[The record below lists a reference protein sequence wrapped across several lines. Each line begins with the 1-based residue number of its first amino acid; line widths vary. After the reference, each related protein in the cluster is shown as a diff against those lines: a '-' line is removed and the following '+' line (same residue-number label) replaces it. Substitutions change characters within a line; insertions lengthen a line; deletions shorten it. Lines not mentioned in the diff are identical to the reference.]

1 MGVKVKDI
9 AEALGL
15 SPATVSLAINNRP
28 GVNAETRD
36 RVLEA
41 VRTLGYEKVSARGP
55 AYSMHTIHF
64 VIFKQRATAGL
75 DTSFFSEMMEGVERQ
90 ADLAG
95 ANLMITYINAEE
107 NIPQKL
113 ASLATAGS
121 RGVILLATELTPP
134 HIQDFL
140 SMRIPMVVLDA
151 YFEGFPLDC
160 VTINNAQGAY
170 LATTYLAEQGH
181 SRIGYLTSK
190 VRTVN
195 FSERHEGFRKAFRKI
210 GAARLPYTFQLTPSI
225 EGACEDMKIF
235 LQKGPE
241 LPTAFFADNDILAA
255 GAMRAFKEMGFRV
268 PEDVSIVGFDD
279 IPLCTLLDPP
289 LTTVSVPKKRLG
301 SLAVERLYQK
311 IEKNAPEFIKIE
323 VGTSLVERG
332 TVRRI
337 GHG

>member
-1 MGVKVKDI
+1 MAVKVKDI

-28 GVNAETRD
+28 GVNPETRE

-41 VRTLGYEKVSARGP
+41 VRTLGYEKVSARSP
-55 AYSMHTIHF
+55 AYAMHTLHF

-113 ASLATAGS
+113 AALTTVGS
-121 RGVILLATELTPP
+121 RGVILLATELTPA
-134 HIQDFL
+134 HIEGFL
-140 SMRIPMVVLDA
+140 SVKIPMVVLDA
-151 YFEGFPLDC
+151 YFEGLPLDC

-170 LATTYLAEQGH
+170 LATTYLASRGH
-181 SRIGYLTSK
+181 TRIGYLTSK

-195 FSERHEGFRKAFRKI
+195 FSERHEGFRKAFRKL
-210 GAARLPYTFQLTPSI
+210 GMTRLPFTFQLTPSI
-225 EGACEDMKIF
+225 EGACEDMKAY
-235 LQKGPE
+235 LRKGPE
-241 LPTAFFADNDILAA
+241 MPTAFFADNDILAA
-255 GAMRAFKEMGFRV
+255 GAMRALKEMNLRV

-279 IPLCTLLDPP
+279 IPLCKLLDPP

-323 VGTSLVERG
+323 VGTTLVERS
-332 TVRRI
+332 TVRKL
-337 GHG
+337 